1 MRILLADDF
10 EIVRR
15 SLRVLLE
22 SQQGWKVCAEAET
35 GQEALEKTKSL
46 KPDVVI
52 LDVSMPVL
60 NGFGAAK
67 AIKELFPETTI
78 LLYSMDAT
86 EAFKNEAQRIGVD
99 AYVSKSDGG
108 RAILKIIEALQR
120 NGFSNRPN

>member
-1 MRILLADDF
+1 LLADDF

-35 GQEALEKTKSL
+35 GQEAIEKTKSL

-67 AIKELFPETTI
+67 AIKELSPETTI
-78 LLYSMDAT
+78 LVYSIHAT

-99 AYVSKSDGG
+99 AYVSKADGG
-108 RAILKIIEALQR
+108 RAILRIIEALQR
-120 NGFSNRPN
+120 NDLSNRPN